1 MTKISVTPDEFRTFA
16 QYILEISGIALDKG
30 KEYLLETRLN
40 PLLGK
45 YGCKSYAELLRRS
58 KTDFKKVAKRWED
71 SLADVSSCL
80 RSVSPAE
87 LDQAKL
93 LSEAKWW

>member
-1 MTKISVTPDEFRTFA
+1 MSLEPLPSISWRSRVLPW
-16 QYILEISGIALDKG
+16 DKG

-58 KTDFKKVAKRWED
+58 KNRLQKGD
-71 SLADVSSCL
+71 
-80 RSVSPAE
+80 
-87 LDQAKL
+87 
-93 LSEAKWW
+93 